1 MLYENGESKVDD
13 IAEVLGI
20 SRVTCYRYID
30 IAKKEGSKHR
40 QVKSLYLERGVIR
53 VININFIRHSPQH
66 KKHTW
71 QIIA

>member
-30 IAKKEGSKHR
+30 IAKKERKQTPAGKE
-40 QVKSLYLERGVIR
+40 SLFGKRCDKG
-53 VININFIRHSPQH
+53 
-66 KKHTW
+66 K
-71 QIIA
+71 